1 MTVADDYRVTGSR
14 FSTISRPPVSAPG
27 PTAGPNAG
35 KDLGEQVLA
44 HKNSKVK
51 EQDGVNEII
60 VAL

>member
-35 KDLGEQVLA
+35 KDLGEQVLV
-44 HKNSKVK
+44 HKISKVK
-51 EQDGVNEII
+51 EQD
-60 VAL
+60 